1 MMPCEGLHSVV
12 GGHTGMTYRFLVD
25 LGFAF
30 EQPDPAD
37 RRRVIEETKRLLAA
51 YLFSA

>member
-1 MMPCEGLHSVV
+1 VTE
-12 GGHTGMTYRFLVD
+12 TGDRL

-30 EQPDPAD
+30 EQPDPVD
-37 RRRVIEETKRLLAA
+37 RRRVIEETKRLLSA